1 LTASDHVQGQN
12 PSNMKMAETALGPVM
27 ASVQGPAPE
36 QGPDQPRKME
46 PGVGLAVS
54 VTAVPLA

>member
-1 LTASDHVQGQN
+1 
-12 PSNMKMAETALGPVM
+12 MKMAETALGPVM